1 METSSKDASRAKYR
15 LSQSRKRTHGGR
27 GGKSTSSKPSGAS
40 VAAGHGSLQQAS
52 RDYDLTEDDTRISW
66 QCEDFGKLLADATQY
81 YGTSHG
87 HRQAAMLDALLAPQQ
102 TPLGSHIDASQVRVP
117 APANLHHRS
126 LQAAQRSCF
135 QNTYKMQSPNV
146 HSGNCDAQN

>member
-1 METSSKDASRAKYR
+1 METSSKDERRAKYR
-15 LSQSRKRTHGGR
+15 LSLSRKWTHGGR
-27 GGKSTSSKPSGAS
+27 GGKNTSSKPSGAS

-52 RDYDLTEDDTRISW
+52 RDYELTEDDTRNSW
-66 QCEDFGKLLADATQY
+66 QGEDFGKLLADATQY

-117 APANLHHRS
+117 VPAS
-126 LQAAQRSCF
+126 LLSEHLQDAVAQRPRW
-135 QNTYKMQSPNV
+135 QL
-146 HSGNCDAQN
+146 